1 MAEDSPVNN
10 AGNKNPNQVPPTSY
24 ANVARIQHTPVEF
37 AIDFGVIAP
46 ENPAMVSIQHR
57 VVMSPQHA
65 KALFKALGEN
75 LMKYEE
81 KFGQINFPG
90 DIKDIDEFL
99 KRFGYK

>member
-1 MAEDSPVNN
+1 MTENIP
-10 AGNKNPNQVPPTSY
+10 AGTPGGQKPLNVPPTSY
-24 ANVARIQHTPVEF
+24 ANVARIQHTPVEV

-46 ENPAMVSIQHR
+46 ENPEMVSIQHR

-90 DIKDIDEFL
+90 DIKDIDDFL